1 MIDVEGENLF
11 GETIAKVG
19 PPILAGLDALEQAFR
34 HLHPPSFP
42 VLQVRLTPVA
52 AALEVAERSLAAALT
67 PASLAAFRQ
76 DLGEIL
82 RLTLRALSAFVETGA
97 PEAGMTAGITRV
109 FAAMHDFARAE
120 AQLYPLHPALPAV
133 SEHFL
138 EPFRRGRAAHSAR
151 SEARPARGG
160 LFRSG
165 AVDGRG
171 GFDLDVPEHYDG
183 SQAWPLVVAL
193 HGGSGNGADFLWSWL
208 REARSR
214 DFILLAPTSLGR
226 TWSLH
231 APAIDG
237 ERLALQIERIV
248 VEWRVD
254 QERVLLT
261 GLSDGAT
268 MTFLVGGA
276 ADSPFTHLAPI
287 AGVLHPMN
295 LANGNLE
302 RLRGRP
308 IYLVHGALDWMF
320 PVALAREAARILERS
335 GADLVYR
342 ELEDLS
348 HTYPREENAKI
359 IEWFDPRRASS
370 VLAAASDASLP
381 R

>member
-1 MIDVEGENLF
+1 MTDAVSENLF

-34 HLHPPSFP
+34 QLHPPAFP
-42 VLQVRLTPVA
+42 VLQVRLAPVA
-52 AALEVAERSLAAALT
+52 AALAAAERSLGAVLT
-67 PASLAAFRQ
+67 PASLTAFRQ
-76 DLGEIL
+76 DLAEIL
-82 RLTLRALSAFVETGA
+82 RLTRRALSAFVEPGP
-97 PEAGMTAGITRV
+97 PEAGIARV
-109 FAAMHDFARAE
+109 FAAMHDFARAQ
-120 AQLYPLHPALPAV
+120 AHLYPLHPALPAV

-138 EPFRRGRAAHSAR
+138 EPFRRGRSGPSKR
-151 SEARPARGG
+151 GEGRPAQGG

-165 AVDGRG
+165 AVDERG
-171 GFDLDVPEHYDG
+171 GFDLYVPEHYDG
-183 SQAWPLVVAL
+183 SEAWPLVVAL

-214 DFILLAPTSLGR
+214 DFILLSPTSLGR

-237 ERLALQIERIV
+237 ERLARQIERIV
-248 VEWRVD
+248 VDWRVD

-268 MTFLVGGA
+268 MSFLVGA
-276 ADSPFTHLAPI
+276 AAGSPFTHLAPI

-295 LANGNLE
+295 CANGNLE

-308 IYLVHGALDWMF
+308 VFLVHGALDWMF

-335 GADLVYR
+335 GVALVYR

-348 HTYPREENAKI
+348 HTYPREQNAKI
-359 IEWFDPRRASS
+359 IEWFDPRRAQSA
-370 VLAAASDASLP
+370 LAADPPVSVP

>member
-1 MIDVEGENLF
+1 MIDADGENAF
-11 GETIAKVG
+11 GAAVARAG
-19 PPILAGLDALEQAFR
+19 PAILAGLDALEQAFR
-34 HLHPPSFP
+34 QLHPPAFP
-42 VLQVRLTPVA
+42 ILQVRLAPVA
-52 AALEVAERSLAAALT
+52 SALETAAGALEAVKTPGSLM
-67 PASLAAFRQ
+67 AFRE
-76 DLGEIL
+76 DLDEIL
-82 RLTLRALSAFVETGA
+82 RLTRGALSAFVETG
-97 PEAGMTAGITRV
+97 PPDAGIARV
-109 FAAMHDFARAE
+109 FAAMHDFARAQ
-120 AQLYPLHPALPAV
+120 ARLYPLHPALPAV
-133 SEHFL
+133 SGYFL
-138 EPFRRGRAAHSAR
+138 EPFRRALTTPPAP
-151 SEARPARGG
+151 SEARPTRGG

-171 GFDLDVPEHYDG
+171 GFDLYVPERYDG

-214 DFILLAPTSLGR
+214 DFVLVAPTSLGR

-237 ERLALQIERIV
+237 DRLFRQLERLVVDWRI
-248 VEWRVD
+248 D
-254 QERVLLT
+254 QDHVLLT

-268 MTFLVGGA
+268 MTFLAGAA

-287 AGVLHPMN
+287 AGVFHPMN

-308 IYLVHGALDWMF
+308 VYLVHGALDWMF
-320 PVALAREAARILERS
+320 PVALAREAARLLERA

-348 HTYPREENAKI
+348 HTYPREENARI
-359 IEWFDPRRASS
+359 IEWFDPRRAAA
-370 VLAAASDASLP
+370 VLAPEPPSSGP

>member
-1 MIDVEGENLF
+1 MTDAASENLF

-34 HLHPPSFP
+34 QLHPPAFP
-42 VLQVRLTPVA
+42 VLQVRLAPVA
-52 AALEVAERSLAAALT
+52 DALAAAERSLAAALT
-67 PASLAAFRQ
+67 PASLTAFRQ

-82 RLTLRALSAFVETGA
+82 HLTRRALSAFVETGS
-97 PEAGMTAGITRV
+97 PDAGITRV

-120 AQLYPLHPALPAV
+120 ACLYPLHPALPAV

-138 EPFRRGRAAHSAR
+138 EPFRRGRAAASAR
-151 SEARPARGG
+151 SEARSARGG

-171 GFDLDVPEHYDG
+171 GFDLYVPEHYDG

-214 DFILLAPTSLGR
+214 DFILLSPTSLGR

-237 ERLALQIERIV
+237 ERLARQIERIV

-254 QERVLLT
+254 QDRVLLT

-295 LANGNLE
+295 FANGNLE
-302 RLRGRP
+302 RLRERP
-308 IYLVHGALDWMF
+308 VYLVHGALDWMF
-320 PVALAREAARILERS
+320 PVVLAREAARILERS

-348 HTYPREENAKI
+348 HAYPREENAKI
-359 IEWFDPRRASS
+359 IEWFDPRRTQSALTASTSES
-370 VLAAASDASLP
+370 V
-381 R
+381 RR

>member
-1 MIDVEGENLF
+1 MIDDEGENLF

-19 PPILAGLDALEQAFR
+19 PAILAGLDALEQAFR
-34 HLHPPSFP
+34 QLHPPAFP
-42 VLQVRLTPVA
+42 VLQVGLAPVA
-52 AALEVAERSLAAALT
+52 AALEAAERALGAAPTPVSLT
-67 PASLAAFRQ
+67 AFRQ
-76 DLGEIL
+76 DLCEIL
-82 RLTLRALSAFVETGA
+82 RLTRRALSAFVETGP
-97 PEAGMTAGITRV
+97 PEAGITRV

-120 AQLYPLHPALPAV
+120 ACLYPLHPALPAV

-138 EPFRRGRAAHSAR
+138 EPFRRGRAAHSGR

-171 GFDLDVPEHYDG
+171 GFDLYVPEHYDG

-237 ERLALQIERIV
+237 ERLARQIERIV

-308 IYLVHGALDWMF
+308 VYLVHGALDWMF

-348 HTYPREENAKI
+348 HTYPREQNAKI
-359 IEWFDPRRASS
+359 IEWFDPRRAQSA
-370 VLAAASDASLP
+370 LAAAKHSSVP